1 MSPSLASPAV
11 PAWAATT
18 PASIDDEYTV
28 TAQRYHRRF
37 CSVAY
42 RILRDPDE
50 AEDVVQEAHMRAL
63 AHLDQFQGRAALST
77 WVMQIVTNEA
87 LIRLRRRVPSVELD
101 SLTLRSESSDPEE
114 EVAGRQLRALILA
127 GIRTLPEPYRTAFYI
142 RVICEKSAAETAAY
156 LGVTIGCVKTRLHR
170 AKSLLRKK
178 LRAPLGMASAA
189 GGRRRVRIPAS
200 LDLGRRS

>member
-1 MSPSLASPAV
+1 
-11 PAWAATT
+11 
-18 PASIDDEYTV
+18 
-28 TAQRYHRRF
+28 
-37 CSVAY
+37 
-42 RILRDPDE
+42 LRDPDE